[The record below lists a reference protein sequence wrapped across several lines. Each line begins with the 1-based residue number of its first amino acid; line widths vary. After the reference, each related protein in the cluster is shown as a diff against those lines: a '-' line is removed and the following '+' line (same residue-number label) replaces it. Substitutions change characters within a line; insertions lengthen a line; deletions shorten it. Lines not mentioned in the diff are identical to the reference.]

1 MRLRQNQKP
10 TVKTSTS
17 VVLKYA
23 ALGLLT
29 IVLIFS
35 AVFIYN
41 NFINIGDTRAEGDE
55 GAIDGGGFALY
66 MDGSGDYVALQSS
79 EDSKGS
85 LPQLTVEAWV
95 NIPAG
100 DKGDQVMPVI
110 DFDGGEYYSL
120 YVHGKNGKVYF
131 VTTGE
136 DGSEDETQSRS
147 IKVNDGNWHHVA
159 AVYDGKDKILYI
171 DGKEISRSGNA
182 HKKKA
187 LGTGATRYGFIGA
200 QSEAN
205 SFDGNTGKSFFKG
218 SIDEVRVWSAAR
230 SEEEI
235 RQKLTEKLTGEE
247 DNLYMHFS
255 LNEGEG
261 NEIKEPVQNKKGT
274 LKGDLS
280 GAGWIASGIYMGDQ
294 SIYDYNNYSLTYTVE
309 GKGTVTVD
317 ITSGSPEGIHIYFV
331 KESPNYVTIPDGM
344 QALEGFYWGVY
355 AMGNVEYSF
364 SYDFSNY
371 TGDFDPQA
379 IELVER
385 QNSASDW
392 TNSGAY
398 KMAGQSQMMVPNQK
412 GTEYALA
419 SSAVVMPI
427 ELARFDAKAKG
438 TEVEVTW
445 TTSSELNND
454 FFTIERSRDGRDY
467 EIAGVVEG
475 AGNSEE
481 SLSYS
486 YTDDSPFSGRSYYRL
501 KQTDYDGKF
510 EYFAPVMVEQDNVVT
525 ENIQLTVYPNPSL
538 NQVITVVV
546 EGLADGSEA
555 RVAMMDLQGNA
566 VFTEDVASNGV
577 GNVEVK
583 IDPSSISGGN
593 YLVVVTTA
601 ADKYT
606 KQVILRK

>member
-29 IVLIFS
+29 IVLIFA

-55 GAIDGGGFALY
+55 GAMDGGGFALY

-100 DKGDQVMPVI
+100 DKGDQIMPVI

-136 DGSEDETQSRS
+136 DGSEDETQSRNT
-147 IKVNDGNWHHVA
+147 KVNDGNWHHVA
-159 AVYDGKDKILYI
+159 AVYDGTDKVLYI
-171 DGKEISRSGNA
+171 DGKEVSRTDNA
-182 HKKKA
+182 HNRKA
-187 LGTGATRYGFIGA
+187 LGTGTTRYGFIGA

-205 SFDGNTGKSFFKG
+205 SFDGTTGKSFFKG

-235 RQKLTEKLTGEE
+235 RQKLTEKLKGEE

-261 NEIKEPVQNKKGT
+261 NEIIETIQSNKGA

-280 GAGWIASGIYMGDQ
+280 GAGWVASGIYMGDQ
-294 SIYDYNNYSLTYTVE
+294 SIYDYSNYSLTYTVE
-309 GKGTVTVD
+309 GKGTVMVN
-317 ITSGSPEGIHIYFV
+317 ITSGSPQGIHIYFV

-344 QALEGFYWGVY
+344 EALEGFYWGVY
-355 AMGNVEYSF
+355 AMGDVEYSF
-364 SYDFSNY
+364 SYDFSN
-371 TGDFDPQA
+371 
-379 IELVER
+379 
-385 QNSASDW
+385 
-392 TNSGAY
+392 
-398 KMAGQSQMMVPNQK
+398 
-412 GTEYALA
+412 
-419 SSAVVMPI
+419 
-427 ELARFDAKAKG
+427 
-438 TEVEVTW
+438 
-445 TTSSELNND
+445 
-454 FFTIERSRDGRDY
+454 
-467 EIAGVVEG
+467 
-475 AGNSEE
+475 
-481 SLSYS
+481 
-486 YTDDSPFSGRSYYRL
+486 
-501 KQTDYDGKF
+501 
-510 EYFAPVMVEQDNVVT
+510 
-525 ENIQLTVYPNPSL
+525 
-538 NQVITVVV
+538 
-546 EGLADGSEA
+546 
-555 RVAMMDLQGNA
+555 
-566 VFTEDVASNGV
+566 
-577 GNVEVK
+577 
-583 IDPSSISGGN
+583 
-593 YLVVVTTA
+593 
-601 ADKYT
+601 
-606 KQVILRK
+606 